1 MNTRSSSGI
10 RVKSIHAKRLF
21 GMYDHDV
28 VLKDERTTI
37 VFGRNGVGKTVMF
50 KLTHAILSGEMAAM
64 LDLLCYPYSEF
75 KVVLSDGGEVVAVRD
90 DPEGASQAELLVEE
104 REDVAVR
111 NKRKVADQVRLTY
124 SPASGEPVNSFA
136 INEGTFNKLASHLER
151 HLPFHRVAPD
161 RWRDNETGE
170 GMSALEVIAR
180 WGEMSDDDDVS
191 KELREWRGLVGN
203 RLPQSLL
210 IQAQRLIRVGHSS
223 ARQYIRPEGATIR
236 DTVLAYSADL
246 KNRID
251 QTLAQY
257 GREAQRLDQTY
268 PQRLLQQ
275 ASAPAGEGLM
285 EQSVISE
292 SLQTMKQQQAEYQ
305 ALGILGEQP
314 QEMGPNQDALLTTDV
329 YRAAM
334 SVYVRDAQEK
344 LKIVHNLAQRV
355 QLLLKLIGEKFSNKK
370 LKVDPKTHDLVVEST
385 HGHVQQLSVNALS
398 SGEQHQL
405 VLAYDLLFRTQPN
418 TLVLLD
424 EPELSLHVEWQE
436 RFLEDLKA
444 VIDVVGFD
452 ALLATHSPYI
462 INGHNELTVGLSV
475 RVSPDA
481 DR

>member
-1 MNTRSSSGI
+1 MNMRSASDI

-28 VLKDERTTI
+28 VLKAERTTI

-50 KLTHAILSGEMAAM
+50 KLTHAILSGELAAM
-64 LDLLCYPYSEF
+64 LDLLRYPYSEF
-75 KVVLSDGGEVVAVRD
+75 KVVLSDGGEVVAERD
-90 DPEGASQAELLVEE
+90 DPEGASQAELLVDE
-104 REDVAVR
+104 RVDDSVR

-124 SPASGEPVNSFA
+124 LPASGEPVNRFA
-136 INEGTFNKLASHLER
+136 INEGTFNKLAARLER

-161 RWRDNETGE
+161 RWRDDETGDIMTALEVVARWE
-170 GMSALEVIAR
+170 GMS
-180 WGEMSDDDDVS
+180 GDGDVS
-191 KELREWRGLVGN
+191 KDLSEWREQVGR

-210 IQAQRLIRVGHSS
+210 IQAQRLIRVGRSS
-223 ARQYIRPEGATIR
+223 TRGYVRPEGTTIR

-285 EQSVISE
+285 EQSAISE
-292 SLQTMKQQQAEYQ
+292 SLHTMKQQQAEYQ

-344 LKIVHNLAQRV
+344 LKIVHNLAPRV

-385 HGHVQQLSVNALS
+385 QGQAQQLSVNALS

-436 RFLEDLKA
+436 RFLD
-444 VIDVVGFD
+444 GFEG
-452 ALLATHSPYI
+452 
-462 INGHNELTVGLSV
+462 GH
-475 RVSPDA
+475 
-481 DR
+481 

>member
-1 MNTRSSSGI
+1 MNTLSSSGI

-28 VLKDERTTI
+28 VLKEERTTI

-50 KLTHAILSGEMAAM
+50 KLTHAILSGELAAM
-64 LDLLCYPYSEF
+64 LDLLRYPYREF
-75 KVVLSDGGEVVAVRD
+75 KVVLSDGGVVVAERNDREVIR
-90 DPEGASQAELLVEE
+90 QTELLVDDAEGIAFGNKPKE
-104 REDVAVR
+104 VA
-111 NKRKVADQVRLTY
+111 QVRLTY
-124 SPASGEPVNSFA
+124 RSASGDSKSYT
-136 INEGTFNKLASHLER
+136 INEGVFNKIASRLER
-151 HLPFHRVAPD
+151 RLPFHQVSPD
-161 RWRDNETGE
+161 RWRDDETGE
-170 GMSALEVIAR
+170 MMNALEVVAR
-180 WGEMSDDDDVS
+180 WGELGDDDDVS
-191 KELREWRGLVGN
+191 MSVREWRGLVGSL
-203 RLPQSLL
+203 LPQSLL
-210 IQAQRLIRVGHSS
+210 IQAQRLIRVGRSS
-223 ARQYIRPEGATIR
+223 DRHYLRPEGITIR

-246 KNRID
+246 KSRID

-275 ASAPAGEGLM
+275 ASAQAGEGLM
-285 EQSVISE
+285 DQADISAA
-292 SLQTMKQQQAEYQ
+292 LQTMKQQQAEYQ

-370 LKVDPKTHDLVVEST
+370 LKIDPKTHDLVVEST
-385 HGHVQQLSVNALS
+385 HGHIQQLSVNALS

-436 RFLEDLKA
+436 RFLVDLKA
-444 VIDVVGFD
+444 VIDLVGFD

-475 RVSPDA
+475 QVRADA

>member
-1 MNTRSSSGI
+1 MNTRSSSDI
-10 RVKSIHAKRLF
+10 RVKSIHVKRLF

-28 VLKDERTTI
+28 VLKEERTTI

-50 KLTHAILSGEMAAM
+50 KLTHAILSGEIAAI
-64 LDLLCYPYSEF
+64 LDLLRYPYSEF
-75 KVVLSDGGEVVAVRD
+75 KVVLSDGGEVVAERSDREV
-90 DPEGASQAELLVEE
+90 ANQAELLAGEG
-104 REDVAVR
+104 EDVAAR
-111 NKRKVADQVRLTY
+111 NKRTVTDQVQLTY
-124 SPASGEPVNSFA
+124 HPASGESKSLT
-136 INEGTFNKLASHLER
+136 INEGTFDKLASRLER
-151 HLPFHRVAPD
+151 HLPFHRVSPD
-161 RWRDNETGE
+161 RWRDDETGE
-170 GMSALEVIAR
+170 VMNALEVVAR
-180 WGEMSDDDDVS
+180 WGEMGDDADVTMN
-191 KELREWRGLVGN
+191 LRQWRGLVGN
-203 RLPQSLL
+203 LLPQSLF
-210 IQAQRLIRVGHSS
+210 IQAQRLIRVGRSS
-223 ARQYIRPEGATIR
+223 DRHYPRPESATIR

-275 ASAPAGEGLM
+275 ASAQAGEGLM
-285 EQSVISE
+285 DRDDISA
-292 SLQTMKQQQAEYQ
+292 SLLTMKQQQAEYQ

-314 QEMGPNQDALLTTDV
+314 QEMGPNQDSLLTTDV

-334 SVYVRDAQEK
+334 SVYVRDAQAK

-370 LKVDPKTHDLVVEST
+370 LKIDPKTHDLMVEST
-385 HGHVQQLSVNALS
+385 HGHVKPLSVNALS

-436 RFLEDLKA
+436 RFLKDLKA
-444 VIDVVGFD
+444 VIDLVGFD

-475 RVSPDA
+475 QVSSDA
-481 DR
+481 HR

>member
-1 MNTRSSSGI
+1 MNTRSSSDI
-10 RVKSIHAKRLF
+10 RVRSIHAKRLF

-28 VLKDERTTI
+28 VLKEERTTI

-64 LDLLCYPYSEF
+64 LDLLRYPYSEF
-75 KVVLSDGGEVVAVRD
+75 KVVLSDGGQVVAERND
-90 DPEGASQAELLVEE
+90 GEGASQAELLVDEG
-104 REDVAVR
+104 EDVSVR
-111 NKRKVADQVRLTY
+111 NKRKATAQVRLTY
-124 SPASGEPVNSFA
+124 WPASGDSKSFTITEA
-136 INEGTFNKLASHLER
+136 TFEKLASRLER
-151 HLPFHRVAPD
+151 HLPFHRVSPEH
-161 RWRDNETGE
+161 WRDDETGE
-170 GMSALEVIAR
+170 MMNALEVVAR
-180 WGEMSDDDDVS
+180 WGEAGDDADVS
-191 KELREWRGLVGN
+191 MSLREWRGLVGN
-203 RLPQSLL
+203 LLPQSLL
-210 IQAQRLIRVGHSS
+210 IQAQRLIRVGRSS
-223 ARQYIRPEGATIR
+223 ARHYPRPEGATIR

-275 ASAPAGEGLM
+275 ASARAGEGLM
-285 EQSVISE
+285 EQSAISE

-436 RFLEDLKA
+436 RFLEDLRA

-475 RVSPDA
+475 QVSPDA

>member
-1 MNTRSSSGI
+1 MNTLSSSDI

-28 VLKDERTTI
+28 VLKEERTTI

-64 LDLLCYPYSEF
+64 LDLLRYPYIEF
-75 KVVLSDGGEVVAVRD
+75 KVVLSDGGVVVAERND
-90 DPEGASQAELLVEE
+90 REIASQAELLVDEG
-104 REDVAVR
+104 VAIR
-111 NKRKVADQVRLTY
+111 NKPKVTDQVRLTY
-124 SPASGEPVNSFA
+124 RPVSGDSKSYT
-136 INEGTFNKLASHLER
+136 INEGVFTKLASRLER
-151 HLPFHRVAPD
+151 RLPFHQVGPD
-161 RWRDNETGE
+161 RWRDDETGE
-170 GMSALEVIAR
+170 VMNALEVVAR
-180 WGEMSDDDDVS
+180 WGELGDDDDVS
-191 KELREWRGLVGN
+191 MSVREWRGLVGN
-203 RLPQSLL
+203 LLPQSLL
-210 IQAQRLIRVGHSS
+210 IQAQRLIRVGRSS
-223 ARQYIRPEGATIR
+223 DRHYLRPEGTTIR

-246 KNRID
+246 KSRID

-275 ASAPAGEGLM
+275 ASAQAGEGLM
-285 EQSVISE
+285 EQGDISA

-370 LKVDPKTHDLVVEST
+370 LKIDPKTHDLVVEST

-475 RVSPDA
+475 QISPDA

>member
-1 MNTRSSSGI
+1 MNTLSSSDI

-28 VLKDERTTI
+28 VLKEERTTI

-64 LDLLCYPYSEF
+64 LDLLRYPYIEF
-75 KVVLSDGGEVVAVRD
+75 KVVLSDGGVVVAERND
-90 DPEGASQAELLVEE
+90 REIASKAELLVDEG
-104 REDVAVR
+104 VAIR
-111 NKRKVADQVRLTY
+111 NKPKVTDQVRLTY
-124 SPASGEPVNSFA
+124 RPVSGDSKSYT
-136 INEGTFNKLASHLER
+136 INEGVFTKLASRLER
-151 HLPFHRVAPD
+151 RLPFHQVSPD
-161 RWRDNETGE
+161 RWRDDETGE
-170 GMSALEVIAR
+170 VMNALEVVAR
-180 WGEMSDDDDVS
+180 WGELGDDDDVS
-191 KELREWRGLVGN
+191 MSVREWRGLVGN
-203 RLPQSLL
+203 LLPQSLL
-210 IQAQRLIRVGHSS
+210 IQAQRLIRVGRSS
-223 ARQYIRPEGATIR
+223 DRHYLRPEGTTIR

-246 KNRID
+246 KSRID

-275 ASAPAGEGLM
+275 ASAQAGEGLM
-285 EQSVISE
+285 EQGDISA

-370 LKVDPKTHDLVVEST
+370 LKIDPKTHDLVVEST

-475 RVSPDA
+475 QISPDA

>member
-1 MNTRSSSGI
+1 MNMRSASDI
-10 RVKSIHAKRLF
+10 TVKSIHAKRLF
-21 GMYDHDV
+21 GMYDHDFA
-28 VLKDERTTI
+28 LNAERTTI

-50 KLTHAILSGEMAAM
+50 KLTHAILSGELAAM
-64 LDLLCYPYSEF
+64 IDLLRYPYKEF
-75 KVVLSDGGEVVAVRD
+75 KVVLSDGSEVIAKRGDREEAVQTAPLSDAGETVD
-90 DPEGASQAELLVEE
+90 E
-104 REDVAVR
+104 RS
-111 NKRKVADQVRLTY
+111 NRKGSHQVQLTY
-124 SPASGEPVNSFA
+124 RSESSDYSCT
-136 INEGTFNKLASHLER
+136 INEKTFIEMASRLER
-151 HLPFHRVAPD
+151 HLPFHQFGVD
-161 RWRDNETGE
+161 RWRDDETGDIMTALEVVARWE
-170 GMSALEVIAR
+170 GMS
-180 WGEMSDDDDVS
+180 GDGDVS
-191 KELREWRGLVGN
+191 KDLSEWREQVGR

-210 IQAQRLIRVGHSS
+210 IQAQRLIRVGRSS
-223 ARQYIRPEGATIR
+223 TRGYARREGAAIR

-246 KNRID
+246 KTRID
-251 QTLAQY
+251 QTLAEY

-285 EQSVISE
+285 EQSAISE
-292 SLQTMKQQQAEYQ
+292 SLHTMKQQQAEYQ

-344 LKIVHNLAQRV
+344 LKIVHNLAPRV

-385 HGHVQQLSVNALS
+385 QGQAQQLSVNALS

-405 VLAYDLLFRTQPN
+405 VLTYDLLFRTQPN

-436 RFLEDLKA
+436 RFLTDLKA
-444 VIDVVGFD
+444 IIDLVGFD
-452 ALLATHSPYI
+452 ALLATHSPHI
-462 INGHNELTVGLSV
+462 INGHNDLTVALSV
-475 RVSPDA
+475 QVSADA

>member
-1 MNTRSSSGI
+1 MNTRSSSDI

-28 VLKDERTTI
+28 VLKEERTTI

-64 LDLLCYPYSEF
+64 LDLLRYPYIEF
-75 KVVLSDGGEVVAVRD
+75 KVVLSDGGVVVAERND
-90 DPEGASQAELLVEE
+90 REIASQAELLVDEG
-104 REDVAVR
+104 VAIR
-111 NKRKVADQVRLTY
+111 NKPKVTDQVRLTY
-124 SPASGEPVNSFA
+124 RPVSGDSKSYT
-136 INEGTFNKLASHLER
+136 INEGVFTKLASRLER
-151 HLPFHRVAPD
+151 RLPFHQVSPD
-161 RWRDNETGE
+161 RWRDDETGE
-170 GMSALEVIAR
+170 VMNALEVVAR
-180 WGEMSDDDDVS
+180 WGELGDDDDVS
-191 KELREWRGLVGN
+191 MSVREWRGLVGN
-203 RLPQSLL
+203 LLPQSLL
-210 IQAQRLIRVGHSS
+210 IQAQRLIRVGRSS
-223 ARQYIRPEGATIR
+223 DRHYLRPEGTTIR

-246 KNRID
+246 KSRID

-275 ASAPAGEGLM
+275 ASAQAGEGLM
-285 EQSVISE
+285 EQGDISA

-370 LKVDPKTHDLVVEST
+370 LKIDPKTHDLVVEST

-475 RVSPDA
+475 QISPDA

>member
-1 MNTRSSSGI
+1 MNTLSSSDI

-28 VLKDERTTI
+28 VLKEERTTI

-64 LDLLCYPYSEF
+64 LDLLRYPYIEF
-75 KVVLSDGGEVVAVRD
+75 KVVLSDGGVVVAERND
-90 DPEGASQAELLVEE
+90 REIASQAELLVDEG
-104 REDVAVR
+104 VAIR
-111 NKRKVADQVRLTY
+111 NKPKVTDQVRLTY
-124 SPASGEPVNSFA
+124 RPVSGDSKSYT
-136 INEGTFNKLASHLER
+136 INEGVFTKLASRLER
-151 HLPFHRVAPD
+151 RLPFHQVSPD
-161 RWRDNETGE
+161 RWRDDETGE
-170 GMSALEVIAR
+170 VMNALEVVAR
-180 WGEMSDDDDVS
+180 WGELGDDDDVS
-191 KELREWRGLVGN
+191 MSVREWRGLVGN
-203 RLPQSLL
+203 LLPQSLL
-210 IQAQRLIRVGHSS
+210 IQAQRLIRVGRSS
-223 ARQYIRPEGATIR
+223 DRHYLRPEGTTIR

-246 KNRID
+246 KSRID

-275 ASAPAGEGLM
+275 ASAQAGEGLM
-285 EQSVISE
+285 EQGDISA

-370 LKVDPKTHDLVVEST
+370 LKIDPKTHDLVVEST